1 MKTEKTMKVKSITM
15 VSIVVAIAV
24 AAITLLSV
32 FLPKHM
38 TAQAATK
45 DIKPSQAEQVIGQI
59 DSLQEEYQK
68 SFDEHAELWEKYFAE
83 IQKLDELP
91 EDFDEKAFIGSIATL
106 RGRR

>member
-68 SFDEHAELWEKYFAE
+68 SFDEHAELSEK
-83 IQKLDELP
+83 
-91 EDFDEKAFIGSIATL
+91 
-106 RGRR
+106 